1 MTVAE
6 IVRCRARR
14 NKMPESAEDAVVR
27 NLVQALEQLQEDLE
41 RVELWTSALGQFNRP
56 VPEYRPSDQHLLPR
70 HDSQRARA

>member
-1 MTVAE
+1 
-6 IVRCRARR
+6 
-14 NKMPESAEDAVVR
+14 MPESAENAIVR